1 MHDAPRLRG
10 RIKTRDRLNDQSQL
24 MEELGL
30 HSQFDRAGQL
40 QADTAWQM
48 QKKGM
53 NPNFG
58 GDCVDAKVA

>member
-1 MHDAPRLRG
+1 
-10 RIKTRDRLNDQSQL
+10 
-24 MEELGL
+24 MEESGL
-30 HSQFDRAGQL
+30 HSRFDRAGQL